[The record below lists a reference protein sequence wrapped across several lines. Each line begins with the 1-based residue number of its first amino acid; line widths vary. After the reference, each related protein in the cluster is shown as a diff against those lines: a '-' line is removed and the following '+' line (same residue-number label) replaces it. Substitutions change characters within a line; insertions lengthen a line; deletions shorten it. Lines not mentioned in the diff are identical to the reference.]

1 MKAARSTKGAV
12 KNGGRRDD
20 VLEAAAA
27 LFATKGY
34 AATSIR
40 DIAQQVGLMS
50 GSLYYHFESKE
61 EILLD
66 AHAKGVEQVTTAVQ
80 AALAEAGDNPW
91 DRIGAACRAHLTTL
105 LGPSP
110 FSQVMTPQFPQSFEG
125 SLRDILLAQRN
136 SYEQIFR
143 SLVNETALPAGIDPS
158 LFRLSLLGAL
168 NWTLTWYRPGGDDS
182 PAFIADN
189 IVNIFRHRLDG

>member
-1 MKAARSTKGAV
+1 MKAARSTKTGA

-61 EILLD
+61 QILLD
-66 AHAKGVEQVTTAVQ
+66 AHAKGVRQISVELKE
-80 AALAEAGDNPW
+80 LADKAKNKK
-91 DRIGAACRAHLTTL
+91 
-105 LGPSP
+105 
-110 FSQVMTPQFPQSFEG
+110 
-125 SLRDILLAQRN
+125 
-136 SYEQIFR
+136 
-143 SLVNETALPAGIDPS
+143 
-158 LFRLSLLGAL
+158 
-168 NWTLTWYRPGGDDS
+168 
-182 PAFIADN
+182 
-189 IVNIFRHRLDG
+189 